1 MILSMSSKYDKDQRD
16 WLKLIDEEVIRP
28 EIPIIDP
35 HHHLWPSTFSA
46 NSEFVSNRYLLED
59 LWEDTERGHKI
70 VKTVFV
76 ECGQGYY
83 DDGPEEMK
91 PVGETEFVVSV
102 SKEASLDNSKAQIG
116 GIVSFADMMLGSS
129 VKEVLEAHQEKGKG
143 LFKGIRHAAGW
154 DKSNQ
159 IRNSHT
165 NPIEHIYLNNTF
177 QKGVEEL
184 SNLNLTFD
192 AWHYHNQI
200 TELTSL
206 ANNFPDLVIIHD
218 HFGGPLGIGPYTN
231 MREEIFHQWKEDI
244 SELSLCKN
252 VFMKLGGLAMPIN
265 GWNWHKRNIP
275 ASSNEI
281 VEYHSPYYLH
291 AIKEFGTNRCM
302 FESNFPVD
310 KQSMSYL
317 VLWNGFKKI
326 SRIFSDLEISD
337 LFFETAK
344 KVYSL

>member
-1 MILSMSSKYDKDQRD
+1 MFSKDNKDQRD
-16 WLKLIDEEVIRP
+16 WLKLIDEEVVRP

-35 HHHLWPSTFSA
+35 HHHLWPSPSEA
-46 NSEFVSNRYLLED
+46 NLDSLGNRYLLED
-59 LWEDTERGHKI
+59 LWEDTEIGHKI
-70 VKTVFV
+70 IETVFV

-83 DDGPEEMK
+83 ENGPEEMK

-102 SKEASLDNSKAQIG
+102 SKEASEDNSKAQIG
-116 GIVSFADMMLGSS
+116 GIVSYADMMLGSS
-129 VKEVLEAHQEKGKG
+129 VKEVLEAHQEKGEG

-154 DKSNQ
+154 DKSNK

-165 NPIEHIYLNNTF
+165 NPIEHIYLNNEF
-177 QKGVEEL
+177 QRGIEEL

-200 TELTSL
+200 TELTFL

-281 VEYHSPYYLH
+281 VELHSPYYLH
-291 AIKEFGTNRCM
+291 AINEFGTDRCM

-326 SRIFSDLEISD
+326 SQIFSDVEIGN

>member
-1 MILSMSSKYDKDQRD
+1 MTIKNNKDQRA
-16 WLKLIDEEVIRP
+16 WLDLVNEEIISP

-35 HHHLWPSTFSA
+35 HHHLWPSTLS
-46 NSEFVSNRYLLED
+46 NNLESNNRYLLED
-59 LWEDTERGHKI
+59 LWEDTEGGHNI

-83 DDGPEEMK
+83 CDGPDKMK
-91 PVGETEFVVSV
+91 PVGETEFVVSLA
-102 SKEASLDNSKAQIG
+102 KEASIDVSKAQIG
-116 GIVSFADMMLGSS
+116 GIVSYADMTLGSS
-129 VKEVLEAHQEKGKG
+129 VKDVLEAHQEKGEG

-154 DKSNQ
+154 DKSDQ

-165 NPIEHIYLNNTF
+165 NPIEHIYLNNKF
-177 QKGVEEL
+177 QKGIEEL

-200 TELTSL
+200 KELTAL
-206 ANNFPDLVIIHD
+206 AKDFPDLIIIHD
-218 HFGGPLGIGPYTN
+218 HFGGPLGIGPYSN
-231 MREEIFHQWKEDI
+231 MREDVFDQWKKDI

-252 VFMKLGGLAMPIN
+252 VYMKLGGLAMPIN

-275 ASSNEI
+275 VSSEEM
-281 VEYHSPYYLH
+281 VRLHSPFYMH
-291 AIKEFGTNRCM
+291 AICEFGSDRCM

-310 KQSMSYL
+310 KQSISYS
-317 VLWNGFKKI
+317 VLWNGFKKM
-326 SRIFSDLEISD
+326 SEIFSDSEVND
-337 LFFETAK
+337 LFFATAK